1 MIIFILLW
9 WKASLIACLVYAV
22 GLFIIFGC
30 TGLIAL
36 GGALYSR
43 VIMQGK
49 LMMMMMLMMVVM
61 MMMMMMMMFAI
72 MTMTI

>member
-1 MIIFILLW
+1 MERDTKIYAAWFILLW
-9 WKASLIACLVYAV
+9 WKASLIACLVSAV

-49 LMMMMMLMMVVM
+49 LMMVM
-61 MMMMMMMMFAI
+61 IIEI
-72 MTMTI
+72 MTI